1 MFKRPWTQS
10 TPAKRNQNPFTLFK
24 GKAKTG
30 NKLTLPPVTWDLGT
44 LVPKVIEIELSPD
57 NQEFLMMARAADAP
71 DGLNQFINSLLW
83 QERFRQGYATP
94 EADQTP
100 SKTGNLLAK
109 LRVLTFKWIGRNK
122 TADS

>member
-1 MFKRPWTQS
+1 MFKRPRTQS
-10 TPAKRNQNPFTLFK
+10 TPAKRMQNPFAIFK

-44 LVPKVIEIELSPD
+44 LVPRVIEIELSPD

-83 QERFRQGYATP
+83 QERFRKGYPTTG
-94 EADQTP
+94 ADQTP
-100 SKTGNLLAK
+100 SKAGSLLAK
-109 LRVLTFKWIGRNK
+109 LRILTFKWIGGNK
-122 TADS
+122 PIDS